1 MKKVQESSIP
11 NLLQLHVKQIE
22 NCGGSVFKI
31 FADQEKPA
39 AAARL
44 AVLSSLLAHSALLLA
59 YLLYLLVT
67 FPHRIHILHK

>member
-1 MKKVQESSIP
+1 MGADMKKVQESSIP

-44 AVLSSLLAHSALLLA
+44 AVLSSP
-59 YLLYLLVT
+59 T
-67 FPHRIHILHK
+67 PLHYSTLSSGDISTQNTYYIT

>member
-1 MKKVQESSIP
+1 MGADRKKVQESSIP

-44 AVLSSLLAHSALLLA
+44 AVLSSPTPLLA

-67 FPHRIHILHK
+67 FLHRIHIT